1 MRRRKCLADKEL
13 ERAIECPPVVI
24 YERPISLNTSSVVD
38 HHRKHQQQQH
48 HHQMRSTK
56 SSNQASE
63 TTEESNNPNTNNN
76 HITDTNN
83 SAALRNYK
91 LIFDFYSAI
100 FASPQPTPAATPTP
114 SLFDKLNLFKS
125 YYNQIA
131 ANLQEAYAQTW
142 LESLNRGGMSS
153 SSSAITQDS
162 SAFLTPSSALTTPL
176 SAATSLLA
184 TPIKTP
190 TLPSPNSSSSSNE
203 TSSTS
208 STKTNQKTSNKASK
222 FSVEA
227 LLGVVK

>member
-38 HHRKHQQQQH
+38 HHRKHQQQH
-48 HHQMRSTK
+48 HHQVRSTK

-142 LESLNRGGMSS
+142 LESLNRGGISS
-153 SSSAITQDS
+153 STITQDS

-203 TSSTS
+203 TSST
-208 STKTNQKTSNKASK
+208 TNQKTSNKASK

>member
-38 HHRKHQQQQH
+38 HHRKHQQ
-48 HHQMRSTK
+48 HHQVRSAK
-56 SSNQASE
+56 SSNASE

-100 FASPQPTPAATPTP
+100 FASPQPTP

-142 LESLNRGGMSS
+142 LESLNRGGILSS
-153 SSSAITQDS
+153 SSTITQDS

-203 TSSTS
+203 VSSTS
-208 STKTNQKTSNKASK
+208 STKTNQKTSKTSK

>member
-1 MRRRKCLADKEL
+1 M
-13 ERAIECPPVVI
+13 ECPPVVI
-24 YERPISLNTSSVVD
+24 YERPISLNTNSVVD
-38 HHRKHQQQQH
+38 HHRKHQQ
-48 HHQMRSTK
+48 HHQVRSTK

-142 LESLNRGGMSS
+142 LESLNRGGISS
-153 SSSAITQDS
+153 SQDS

-190 TLPSPNSSSSSNE
+190 TLPSLNSSSSSNE
-203 TSSTS
+203 ISSTS
-208 STKTNQKTSNKASK
+208 STKTNQKTSKTSK